1 MSKDPCKACAEDCM
15 GLCWDRIKYLE
26 WYGSYCDRVK
36 KQIKD
41 VSRRGERGQEDIKA
55 VQTTKARTG
64 DDRKEAR

>member
-55 VQTTKARTG
+55 VHITKERTG

>member
-1 MSKDPCKACAEDCM
+1 MKNPCKACAEYCM
-15 GLCWDRIKYLE
+15 GLCRDRVKYLE

-55 VQTTKARTG
+55 VHITKERTG